1 MKLKLVASGFLNSMR
16 NFFSGKSEGEADQS
30 VDGQETLKPPVEF
43 TPSALLEGV
52 KDFYQAKPFM
62 ATRSERI
69 ANEEYHYRE
78 EHEPYRLEPDGDKIV
93 CISTAFLYELHP
105 QTAEVKR
112 HPLTPLHIKVNRNCV
127 VYATFKTDDH
137 GRVKAEDGVDAYTL
151 TVSEDD
157 VVDLPDPTHFELPDG
172 EGGAGVDGEYNVA
185 ICYIKNYNFL
195 KLQVSEPTREA
206 KLAGG
211 LEGQR
216 GPMWWVSGY
225 DALRNIGGGNGKIYK
240 DYKRNADF
248 KDLRTLAEKGLDRN
262 CSGDKNISGVPQI
275 KVTQAADTIEIGGNG
290 FSTSWKVGD
299 MKMAIVEDGLVRCLE
314 DLQVQELEQVEVIT
328 AQTASTTNV
337 SVAACPAPAAQKG
350 TAWSGGTTN
359 DKMIQ
364 GTPRTN
370 MWADGISN
378 TLPWVQICISSTTSG
393 GADTCYWV
401 IGQEDS
407 DGTAPTNVTVID
419 GATTVV
425 GVDTVVQVKG
435 LANNDGDGV
444 DYAPTLDQVD
454 IIKDLTCVT
463 VAASSATSTST
474 AWVLRS
480 GGTNVKV
487 VKESTGDMCDDCPE
501 E

>member
-30 VDGQETLKPPVEF
+30 VDGQETSKPPAEF

-52 KDFYQAKPFM
+52 KDYYQAKPFM

-93 CISTAFLYELHP
+93 CISKAFLYEVHP
-105 QTAEVKR
+105 LTAEVKR
-112 HPLTPLHIKVNRNCV
+112 HPLTPLSIEVESTCV
-127 VYATFKTDDH
+127 VYSTFKTDDH
-137 GRVKAEDGVDAYTL
+137 GRIKVEEGADAYTL
-151 TVSEDD
+151 GVEEGE
-157 VVDLPDPTHFELPDG
+157 DLPEPTHFELPDG
-172 EGGAGVDGEYNVA
+172 EGGEGVDGEYYVA
-185 ICYIKNYNFL
+185 ICYIKNYKFS
-195 KLQVSEPTREA
+195 KWQVSEPAREA

-225 DALRNIGGGNGKIYK
+225 NALRNIGGGNGKIYK
-240 DYKRNADF
+240 EYKLDADF

-262 CSGDKNISGVPQI
+262 CSGGKNISGVPQI
-275 KVTQAADTIEIGGNG
+275 KVTQAAETIEIGGNG

-299 MKMAIVEDGLVRCLE
+299 KKMAIVEDGLVRCLE
-314 DLQVQELEQVEVIT
+314 DLPVQELEQVEVVT
-328 AQTASTTNV
+328 APTASGNYDTNV
-337 SVAACPAPAAQKG
+337 SVAACPTEEQKG
-350 TAWSGGTTN
+350 TAWTGGATN
-359 DKMIQ
+359 SQMIQ

-370 MWADGISN
+370 MWAGGN
-378 TLPWVQICISSTTSG
+378 ELNLPWVQICISSTTY
-393 GADTCYWV
+393 GAAPTCYWV
-401 IGQEDS
+401 L
-407 DGTAPTNVTVID
+407 GTESSSTNAPVSVNVIN
-419 GATTVV
+419 GADTVV
-425 GVDTVVQVKG
+425 GVESVVQVTGVADTSSSG
-435 LANNDGDGV
+435 L
-444 DYAPTLDQVD
+444 LQVD

-463 VAASSATSTST
+463 VVASSATSTST

-487 VKESTGDMCDDCPE
+487 VKEATGDMCDDCPE

>member
-30 VDGQETLKPPVEF
+30 VDGQETSKPPVEF

-52 KDFYQAKPFM
+52 KDYYQAKPFM

-93 CISTAFLYELHP
+93 CISKAFLYEVHP
-105 QTAEVKR
+105 LTAEVKR
-112 HPLTPLHIKVNRNCV
+112 HPLTPLSIEVESTCV
-127 VYATFKTDDH
+127 VYSTFKTDDH
-137 GRVKAEDGVDAYTL
+137 GRIKVEEGADAYTL
-151 TVSEDD
+151 GVEEGE
-157 VVDLPDPTHFELPDG
+157 DLPAPTHFELPDG
-172 EGGAGVDGEYNVA
+172 EGGEGVDGEYYVA
-185 ICYIKNYNFL
+185 ICFIKNYKFS
-195 KLQVSEPTREA
+195 KWQVSEPAREA

-275 KVTQAADTIEIGGNG
+275 KVTQTADTVEIGGNG

-314 DLQVQELEQVEVIT
+314 DLPVQELEQVEVIT

-337 SVAACPAPAAQKG
+337 SVAACPTEGQKG
-350 TAWSGGTTN
+350 EAWTGGATN
-359 DKMIQ
+359 SQMIQ

-370 MWADGISN
+370 MWAGGISN
-378 TLPWVQICISSTTSG
+378 TLPWVQICISSTTG
-393 GADTCYWV
+393 GSDTCYWV
-401 IGQEDS
+401 IGEEDS
-407 DGTAPTNVTVID
+407 SITAPTNVTVID

-425 GVDTVVQVKG
+425 GVASVVQVTGVADTSSSG
-435 LANNDGDGV
+435 LDA
-444 DYAPTLDQVD
+444 VD

-474 AWVLRS
+474 AWVLKS
-480 GGTNVKV
+480 GGSNVRV
-487 VKESTGDMCDDCPE
+487 IKEATGDMCDDCPE